1 MNDEG
6 RRDDLTSSE
15 ERLVR
20 LLLLLRAEPV
30 DGSAV
35 TDAVMRA
42 ARWQVLVRGVA
53 RALSDVA
60 LAVAEGVAVIVGI
73 GRPRKG

>member
-1 MNDEG
+1 MNDER
-6 RRDDLTSSE
+6 RRDDLTPSE

-35 TDAVMRA
+35 TNAVMRA
-42 ARWQVLVRGVA
+42 ARWQLVVRGVA

-60 LAVAEGVAVIVGI
+60 LAVAEGVAMIAGVGRSRR
-73 GRPRKG
+73 G